1 MGEDEIKKRKKLA
14 EKILKNIY
22 YCKLCEGCESVI
34 LIDSIF
40 CPVCDGYR
48 FDKSLEHIEKAVHE
62 LANKK
67 QSSVLPADYFDEYFG
82 K

>member
-1 MGEDEIKKRKKLA
+1 MGQDEIKNRKKIGD
-14 EKILKNIY
+14 KILKNIKY
-22 YCKLCEGCESVI
+22 YKLCEGCESVI

-48 FDKSLEHIEKAVHE
+48 FNTNLDIVRKAVHV

>member
-1 MGEDEIKKRKKLA
+1 MGQDEIKNRKQIGD
-14 EKILKNIY
+14 KILRNIKY
-22 YCKLCEGCESVI
+22 YKLCECCESVI

-40 CPVCDGYR
+40 CPVCDGYHFNTNLDIVR
-48 FDKSLEHIEKAVHE
+48 KAVHA

-67 QSSVLPADYFDEYFG
+67 QCSVLPADYFDEYFG

>member
-14 EKILKNIY
+14 DKILKNIY
-22 YCKLCEGCESVI
+22 YYKLCECCESVI

-48 FDKSLEHIEKAVHE
+48 FNTNIEYIEKAVHA

>member
-1 MGEDEIKKRKKLA
+1 MGQDEIKNRKKIGD
-14 EKILKNIY
+14 KILKNIKY
-22 YCKLCEGCESVI
+22 YKFCEGCESVI

-48 FDKSLEHIEKAVHE
+48 FNTNLDIVTKAVHV

>member
-22 YCKLCEGCESVI
+22 YYKLCEGCESVI

-48 FDKSLEHIEKAVHE
+48 FNKNLEHIEKAVHE
-62 LANKK
+62 LANKT

>member
-1 MGEDEIKKRKKLA
+1 MGQDEIKNRKNIGD
-14 EKILKNIY
+14 KILKNIKY
-22 YCKLCEGCESVI
+22 YKFCEGCESVI

-48 FDKSLEHIEKAVHE
+48 FNTNLDIVRKAVHV

>member
-14 EKILKNIY
+14 DKILKNIY
-22 YCKLCEGCESVI
+22 YYKLCECCESVI

-48 FDKSLEHIEKAVHE
+48 FDTNIEHIEKAVHE
-62 LANKK
+62 LASRN